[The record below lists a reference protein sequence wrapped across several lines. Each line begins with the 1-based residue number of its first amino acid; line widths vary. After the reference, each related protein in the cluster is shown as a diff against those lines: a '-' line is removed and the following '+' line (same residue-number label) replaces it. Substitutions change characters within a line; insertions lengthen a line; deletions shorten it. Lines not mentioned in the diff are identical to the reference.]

1 MARFLA
7 LDWDHKQLQIVAA
20 NVGKGGTKILQAVAL
35 AEEQSPNPGD
45 AEALGTLLK
54 ERLKTAGISP
64 APDYF
69 CIGRDRV
76 ILKEVRYP
84 AVPAHEEPA
93 IVRFQAIKEI
103 TDPPDEVILD
113 FAPIGRATDVGDR
126 RALVL
131 VVRRELLKTYE
142 TICAAAG
149 LKLAGLT
156 PRPFGL
162 LACLQ
167 EVLAQG
173 GSGEAPDAS
182 VGVVAVTSN
191 WAEFCVVRNNQL
203 IFTRQL
209 SPGGNLLGEIRR
221 NLSVYNGQST
231 VNPVRSLYLA
241 GSTAHAE
248 LREKLQESL
257 GFPVHFLDPFS
268 SSDRQDLPVANRG
281 AFTGAVGLLLLRSQS
296 AELPINFVHPKQ
308 PKAPINPNR
317 RTYFAAAA
325 AAVFLLAGGI
335 YAGYSVLSDKERTV
349 ETLLSQ
355 KTNLEKQLLVLEE
368 EDKKI
373 KRIGEWANSE
383 VNWLDELYDMI
394 DRFPDTDATR
404 LTMFKGEPG
413 TQAVNSKDGKHQA
426 RIELSGVSGEERAE
440 LDSIIAHLNEEGYRP
455 FPIVTAPN
463 QSGDRRN
470 YPRKFTDKI
479 DLDPRPPEKYI
490 RTLKVPDPKAVGRG
504 GRGGR
509 GGMPGGGAFNN
520 PFGDDQ

>member
-1 MARFLA
+1 VARFLA

-20 NVGKGGTKILQAVAL
+20 NVSKGGTKILQAVAF

-54 ERLKTAGISP
+54 ERLKSAGISP
-64 APDYF
+64 APAYF

-103 TDPPDEVILD
+103 TDPPDEVVLD
-113 FAPIGRATDVGDR
+113 FAPIGQPTDVGDR

-142 TICAAAG
+142 TISAAAG

-167 EVLAQG
+167 DVLAQG
-173 GSGEAPDAS
+173 GSGEAPEAS
-182 VGVVAVTSN
+182 VGVVAVTAN
-191 WAEFCVVRNNQL
+191 WAEFCVVRNGQL

-209 SPGGNLLGEIRR
+209 APGGNLLGEIRR
-221 NLSVYNGQST
+221 NLSVYNGQT
-231 VNPVRSLYLA
+231 AVNPVRSLYLA
-241 GSTAHAE
+241 GSSSHAE

-268 SSDRQDLPVANRG
+268 SSDRQDLPAANRG

-308 PKAPINPNR
+308 PKAPVNPNR

-325 AAVFLLAGGI
+325 AGLFLLAGGI
-335 YAGYSVLSDKERTV
+335 YAAYSVLSEKERTV
-349 ETLLSQ
+349 EALLSQ
-355 KTNLEKQLLVLEE
+355 KTNLDKHLLVLEE

-394 DRFPDTDATR
+394 DRFPDTDGTR

-413 TQAVNSKDGKHQA
+413 TQAPNAKDGKHLA
-426 RIELSGVSGEERAE
+426 RIELAGVTGEELAE
-440 LDSIIAHLNEEGYRP
+440 LDALMSHLNQEGYRP
-455 FPIVTAPN
+455 YPRVTGPN
-463 QSGDRRN
+463 MSGDRREF
-470 YPRKFTDKI
+470 PRKFTDKI
-479 DLDPRPPEKYI
+479 DLEPRPPEKYI
-490 RTLKVPDPKAVGRG
+490 RTLKIPDPKATGRG
-504 GRGGR
+504 GRGAR
-509 GGMPGGGAFNN
+509 GMQGGGAFNN
-520 PFGDDQ
+520 QFGDDQ